1 MEPGT
6 PAPLGATVER
16 DGTNFALYSSIA
28 TRVELCLYNPDGA
41 LAGNVDLPEC
51 TGDVWHG
58 FLPGVSTGQHYGYR
72 VHGPYDPAR
81 GRFCNPAK
89 LLLDPYARRIAGAF
103 QWRPEVFA
111 YSPGDSA
118 AFVPKSVVTAALE
131 PPSPGPGTP
140 WPETLFYEAN
150 VRGFTMRHPAVPEQD
165 RGRFSGMRNG
175 DVLAYLKS
183 LGITSIELMPVFAY
197 IDEHHLVQKG
207 LRNFWG
213 YNTIAFFAPMPRYGG
228 DDPVA
233 EFRDMV
239 EGIHDAGLEVILDVA
254 YNHTGEAD
262 SGGPTISF
270 RGIDNEAYYRME
282 ADNPGYYVNDTGCG
296 NTIDA
301 DSPVVQQLVLDSL
314 RYWANDLSVDGFRF
328 DLATVLG
335 RHASGFSPQ
344 HPLLRAIET
353 DPFLAHAKLVAEPWD
368 PGPGG
373 YQVGQ
378 FPGRW
383 AEWNDRFR
391 DTARRFWRGDSQQT
405 GDLARRLHGSSD
417 LFEANGR
424 RPSASVN
431 IVTTHDGF
439 TLSDVAS
446 YQHRHNRANGEKNRD
461 GHAHNFSR
469 NFGVEGPTD
478 DETISARRRRHRLN
492 LLATLFSSQ
501 GTPLLLAGDEFGN
514 SQHGNNNAYAQD
526 NETGWLDWSG
536 LDEDPAFTAAVRDL
550 IRLRRETPLLRFDR
564 YVHGSVD
571 TGDRTVSLG
580 WINPDGEM
588 RSDEDWW
595 FGHAFGAW
603 IAEHRGDDYLSAVA
617 LCFNAWDGDLPFRLP
632 ALDGSL
638 DWQVRFCSAVRTA
651 AITAESVVV
660 PGSSIAIVIA
670 LPATRPSNGGY

>member
-1 MEPGT
+1 MEAGIS
-6 PAPLGATVER
+6 APLGATLQP
-16 DGTNFALYSSIA
+16 DGVNFALYSSIA
-28 TRVELCLYNPDGA
+28 ERVELCLYNPDGSH
-41 LAGNVDLPEC
+41 AGNIDLPEC
-51 TGDVWHG
+51 TDDVWHG
-58 FLPGVSTGQHYGYR
+58 FLPGITAGQHYGYR
-72 VHGPYDPAR
+72 VHGPYDPPR
-81 GRFCNPAK
+81 GLFCNPAK
-89 LLLDPYARRIAGAF
+89 LLLDPYARQVAGAISW
-103 QWRPEVFA
+103 QPAVFA

-118 AFVPKSVVTAALE
+118 AYVPKSVVTSPLA
-131 PPSPGPGTP
+131 PPRPGPRIP
-140 WPETLFYEAN
+140 WSETVFYETN
-150 VRGFTMRHPAVPEQD
+150 VRGFTMRHPAVPEHD
-165 RGRFSGMRNG
+165 RGRFSGMTNG
-175 DVLAYLKS
+175 DVLAYLQS

-197 IDEHHLVQKG
+197 IDEHHLVKKG

-213 YNTIAFFAPMPRYGG
+213 YNTIGFFAPMQRFGG
-228 DDPVA
+228 DNPVA

-239 EGIHDAGLEVILDVA
+239 DAIHDAGFEVILDVA
-254 YNHTGEAD
+254 YNHTAEAD
-262 SGGPTISF
+262 GGGPMLSF
-270 RGIDNEAYYRME
+270 RGIDNGSYYRME
-282 ADNPGYYVNDTGCG
+282 EDSPGYYVNDTGCG

-314 RYWANDLSVDGFRF
+314 RYWANDMAVDGFRF

-335 RHASGFSPQ
+335 RHPSGFSPQ

-353 DPFLAHAKLVAEPWD
+353 DSQLEHAKLIAEPWD

-391 DTARRFWRGDSQQT
+391 DTTRRFWRGDPQQS

-417 LFEANGR
+417 LFESNGR
-424 RPSASVN
+424 HPSASVN

-439 TLSDVAS
+439 TLHDVAS
-446 YQHRHNRANGEKNRD
+446 YEQRHNAANGEKNRD
-461 GHAHNFSR
+461 GHAHNYGR

-478 DETISARRRRHRLN
+478 DEKILRKRRRYRLN
-492 LLATLFSSQ
+492 MLATLFASQ

-536 LDEDPAFTAAVRDL
+536 LDSDPAFTDAVRDL

-571 TGDRTVSLG
+571 AGGTTVTLG

-603 IAEHRGDDYLSAVA
+603 IAEHAGGKYERAVA
-617 LCFNAWDGDLPFRLP
+617 LCFNAWDGDLPFQLP
-632 ALDGSL
+632 ALNGPL
-638 DWQVRFCSAVRTA
+638 EWQVRFCSATRAA
-651 AITAESVVV
+651 AISSDSVFV
-660 PGSSIAIVIA
+660 PGSSIAIVVA
-670 LPATRPSNGGY
+670 VPG